1 MFIYR
6 IELTP
11 DDNDTFLVT
20 CPLLPEV
27 TSFGDSVEDAK
38 RHVVDAIDE
47 ALAARVAAGADIP
60 VEGNETVDLDR
71 DSASLVRVPLQS
83 AIKTL
88 LHIACRSAG
97 VSRAELARRLGW
109 HREQVDRLFR
119 FDHAT
124 RLDQYDAAFGALG
137 RALDLELASAA

>member
-27 TSFGDSVEDAK
+27 TSFGDSVEGAK

>member
-27 TSFGDSVEDAK
+27 TSFGDSIEDAK

-47 ALAARVAAGADIP
+47 ALAARVAAGAAIP
-60 VEGNETVDLDR
+60 VETDETVDLDR
-71 DSASLVRVPLQS
+71 DLAFLVRVPLQS

-88 LHIACRSAG
+88 LHIACRSAD

-124 RLDQYDAAFGALG
+124 RLDQFDAAFGALG
-137 RALDLELASAA
+137 RALDLGLGSAA

>member
-1 MFIYR
+1 MLIYR

-11 DDNDTFLVT
+11 DDNGTLLVT

-27 TSFGDSVEDAK
+27 TSFGDGVEDAK
-38 RHVVDAIDE
+38 RHAVDAIDE

-60 VEGNETVDLDR
+60 VETDETTGRDR
-71 DSASLVRVPLQS
+71 DPASLVRVPLQS

-97 VSRAELARRLGW
+97 VSRAELARRLEW

-124 RLDQYDAAFGALG
+124 RLDQFDAAFGALG

>member
-11 DDNDTFLVT
+11 DGNDTFLAT

-27 TSFGDSVEDAK
+27 TSFGDSIEDAR

-47 ALAARVAAGADIP
+47 ALAARVAVGADIP
-60 VEGNETVDLDR
+60 VETDETVDLDR
-71 DSASLVRVPLQS
+71 DLTSLVRVPLQS

-88 LHIACRSAG
+88 LYIACRSAD

-124 RLDQYDAAFGALG
+124 RLDQFDAAFGALG
-137 RALDLELASAA
+137 RALELELAAA

>member
-11 DDNDTFLVT
+11 DDNDTFLAT

-27 TSFGDSVEDAK
+27 TSFGGSIEDAK

-60 VEGNETVDLDR
+60 VESDETVDLDR
-71 DSASLVRVPLQS
+71 ELAFLVRVPLQS

-88 LHIACRSAG
+88 LHIACRAAG

-124 RLDQYDAAFGALG
+124 RLDQFDAAFGAVG